1 MLVIAFGLMIFV
13 LLLYKFL
20 GQRGGAAAAESLQS
34 PAPDDHLALVSLL
47 DEPVA
52 TEAPAPQADP
62 DAPGRSAA
70 VVLPVVRT
78 DRLANGRPEVMR
90 PLRKAMPID
99 KQPLIVIGFRPGE
112 DAIEITLP
120 SEDMAEA
127 RRLALTPDIRPDP
140 RGGCVVTLGG
150 VTVARVHSTVI
161 GQRDVILREEI
172 AA

>member
-13 LLLYKFL
+13 LLLYKFF
-20 GQRGGAAAAESLQS
+20 GQRGPGAVSDSAS
-34 PAPDDHLALVSLL
+34 PPPPGDQLALTSLL
-47 DEPVA
+47 YE
-52 TEAPAPQADP
+52 PAPQEVSVVP
-62 DAPGRSAA
+62 DKPSES
-70 VVLPVVRT
+70 VTIILPVART
-78 DRLANGRPEVMR
+78 DRLANGGPKLMR
-90 PLRKAMPID
+90 PLRKALPID

>member
-13 LLLYKFL
+13 LLLYKVL
-20 GQRGGAAAAESLQS
+20 GQRDGTAVADGLPS
-34 PAPDDHLALVSLL
+34 PAPSDQPAMMSLL
-47 DEPVA
+47 DAPV
-52 TEAPAPQADP
+52 PQELPFPD
-62 DAPGRSAA
+62 DAPRKAVT
-70 VVLPVVRT
+70 VVLPAART
-78 DRLANGRPEVMR
+78 DRLADGGPGLLR
-90 PLRKAMPID
+90 PLRKALPID

-127 RRLALTPDIRPDP
+127 RRLHLTPDIRPDP
-140 RGGCVVTLGG
+140 RGGCVVSLGG
-150 VTVARVHSTVI
+150 VTVARVHSAVI